1 MKIAIY
7 FCLKS
12 NLFTCL
18 MSLWTCGSG
27 IFRLLALSAHAL
39 DFPLSAVSYCYPFY
53 PQHVSSY
60 FSNAFLL
67 KGLRI
72 HFGIKIL
79 IIKFRNYVLPFLW
92 PENTGFCL
100 FVCLLFCLFSCRH
113 FSNYP
118 HITQSLESWLHRP
131 GRSVFRKHAGVGEN
145 WWPLRFSQNPD
156 SPVSSH
162 LYPVLVWL
170 RMAPEGSY
178 I

>member
-1 MKIAIY
+1 MP
-7 FCLKS
+7 F
-12 NLFTCL
+12 
-18 MSLWTCGSG
+18 WTCDSG

-118 HITQSLESWLHRP
+118 CITQSLE
-131 GRSVFRKHAGVGEN
+131 
-145 WWPLRFSQNPD
+145 PD
-156 SPVSSH
+156 STDPAGLFSESTQ
-162 LYPVLVWL
+162 VWEKTDGL
-170 RMAPEGSY
+170 WGSLKTLTPQCLLTY
-178 I
+178 ILCWFD